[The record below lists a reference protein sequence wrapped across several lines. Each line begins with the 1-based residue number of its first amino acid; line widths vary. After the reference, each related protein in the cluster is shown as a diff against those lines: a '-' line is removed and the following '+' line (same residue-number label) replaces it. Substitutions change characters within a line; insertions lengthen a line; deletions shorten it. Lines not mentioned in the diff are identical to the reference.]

1 MSVVHCHSPRAH
13 LTPCGHQSMERQQKE
28 QAVRL
33 MELDAQL
40 QAALAAKATGLS
52 AKDVEVAQLIK
63 ENTQLQLAK
72 SALETR
78 VREMD
83 EAARRD
89 LAHAQTLTRER
100 DELAA
105 ARAALETRAADLAAR
120 LKGKEEAEL
129 EYERRIASL
138 EAQLIGYE
146 EDNRKLRVA
155 NDALSVQT
163 KKDAAEIERLRK
175 LLAEQQGGQH
185 SSDQRISS
193 LEADLRAC
201 SSGRADDAQRLA
213 ELQAQLKNKDDALKV
228 RVTQC

>member
-1 MSVVHCHSPRAH
+1 
-13 LTPCGHQSMERQQKE
+13 MERQHKE

-52 AKDVEVAQLIK
+52 AKDVEVAKLIK

-83 EAARRD
+83 EASRRD
-89 LAHAQTLTRER
+89 LAHAQALTRER
-100 DELAA
+100 DDLAA

-193 LEADLRAC
+193 LEADLKAC

-228 RVTQC
+228 RVMW